1 MRSTLFTPAPTGVQT
16 ARPLFMLICVGLA
29 VCLATAAHLAQARSK
44 SKDSD
49 AASTSEPA
57 RKKGSVKIK
66 HQRSSSEESSAERDR
81 RLYRECKGRPNAGV
95 CLGYT
100 QR

>member
-1 MRSTLFTPAPTGVQT
+1 MRSTLFTPAPAVQT
-16 ARPLFMLICVGLA
+16 ARPLFMLLCSGLA
-29 VCLATAAHLAQARSK
+29 LCLAAAPNPAQARSK
-44 SKDSD
+44 SKDSS
-49 AASTSEPA
+49 AASTGEPA

-81 RLYRECKGRPNAGV
+81 RLHRECKGRPNAGA